1 MRNLVTITTP
11 FRDQTVL
18 QQHDGFALVALEG
31 TVELEDERNYPVI
44 RVVNERT
51 EETELYEPF
60 AFENGRWAHTLRLPT
75 GMHRIETGVE
85 LAQAGYNPFYLGH
98 GDMLRSVFVGEVF
111 AIAGQSN
118 AAGYGKGKVCD
129 PPQYGVSVFDAGWRT
144 AAHPIGQTKVSAA
157 YADALNCGHSAW
169 LSFGKKILE
178 QSGCPVGLVPAALN
192 GSGIRS
198 WQASEPLFENLVSL
212 CQQTGAG
219 NIIWYQGCTDTDEPG
234 DYEELLVRM
243 LLELQSRLGSVSVL
257 IVQISGTTNEK
268 RDGSGWR
275 LVREAQRRAAAGFGA
290 MLIPAY
296 DLTRYSDDIHLGP
309 ADNLLLGAR
318 AADQF
323 LRQTRAGAITARRVG
338 EAIEVV
344 FEGVRL
350 HPGKTEGILLLGEQ
364 GQPVPC
370 EACAEGS
377 MLRLTGSGVKNAR
390 RVTLAFDR
398 IFSGTAPR
406 DEAGNVL
413 PYFDIPIE

>member
-18 QQHDGFALVALEG
+18 QQHDGSALLALEG

-51 EETELYEPF
+51 EETELYEPL

-118 AAGYGKGKVCD
+118 AAGYGKGEVCD

-144 AAHPIGQTKVSAA
+144 AAHPIGQTKASAA

-178 QSGCPVGLVPAALN
+178 QTGSPVGLVPAALN

-198 WQASEPLFENLVSL
+198 WQPGEPLFCLKRIRMADLEPIAIERVWISLKRFPKLPDYDYSETSLYEVLRVEYGLEAGYSRQKLNAVMVEGEDAQILFGAKKGVAMRMRNVDYDKNLRP
-212 CQQTGAG
+212 
-219 NIIWYQGCTDTDEPG
+219 I
-234 DYEELLVRM
+234 
-243 LLELQSRLGSVSVL
+243 
-257 IVQISGTTNEK
+257 
-268 RDGSGWR
+268 
-275 LVREAQRRAAAGFGA
+275 AAADS
-290 MLIPAY
+290 IY
-296 DLTRYSDDIHLGP
+296 H
-309 ADNLLLGAR
+309 
-318 AADQF
+318 
-323 LRQTRAGAITARRVG
+323 
-338 EAIEVV
+338 
-344 FEGVRL
+344 
-350 HPGKTEGILLLGEQ
+350 
-364 GQPVPC
+364 
-370 EACAEGS
+370 
-377 MLRLTGSGVKNAR
+377 
-390 RVTLAFDR
+390 
-398 IFSGTAPR
+398 GTK
-406 DEAGNVL
+406 
-413 PYFDIPIE
+413 YTFDIVI